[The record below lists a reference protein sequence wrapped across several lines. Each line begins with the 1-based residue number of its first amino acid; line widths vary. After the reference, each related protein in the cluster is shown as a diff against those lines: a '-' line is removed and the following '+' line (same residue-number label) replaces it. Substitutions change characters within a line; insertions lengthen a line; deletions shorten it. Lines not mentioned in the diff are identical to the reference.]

1 MKRTHYGHIELSPA
15 ESKGMQAYYR
25 AIERRDWAA
34 RRGTYKEWQAAE
46 ARVRELESARQTP
59 KVHTDGHGHDKPLPC
74 ASEWTQFLSN
84 KPPQAGRV
92 KR

>member
-1 MKRTHYGHIELSPA
+1 MKRCRAYGDLVLSPA
-15 ESKGMQAYYR
+15 ERKGMEAYYR

-34 RRGTYKEWQAAE
+34 RRGTYQEWRLTE
-46 ARVRELESARQTP
+46 ARVRELESLKSNP
-59 KVHTDGHGHDKPLPC
+59 VEHTHDDKPLVC
-74 ASEWTQFLSN
+74 AAEWTQFLSN